1 MECTI
6 CGKETDKLNKA
17 MVEGSLAEVCDKCV
31 KFGEL
36 LFKPTS
42 YKPIKRKIELKEPE
56 EEIISDYG
64 KLVTKAR
71 SSKGLTREAFA
82 KRISEKESTIR
93 RIEEERMEPDDKLI
107 KKIENFLSIQL
118 TQHYKEELK
127 HKDKKKNSELT
138 VGDIA
143 ELR

>member
-6 CGKETDKLNKA
+6 CGKETGKLNKA
-17 MVEGSLAEVCDKCV
+17 MVEGSLVEVCDKCV

-36 LFKPTS
+36 LSKPAS
-42 YKPIKRKIELKEPE
+42 YKTIVRKIELKEPE

-64 KLVTKAR
+64 KLVAKAR
-71 SSKGLTREAFA
+71 WGKGLTREEFA

-93 RIEEERMEPDDKLI
+93 RIEDEQMEPDEKLI

-118 TQHYKEELK
+118 TQHYKEEGRLK
-127 HKDKKKNSELT
+127 GKKKKSELT
-138 VGDIA
+138 LGDIV
-143 ELR
+143 ELD